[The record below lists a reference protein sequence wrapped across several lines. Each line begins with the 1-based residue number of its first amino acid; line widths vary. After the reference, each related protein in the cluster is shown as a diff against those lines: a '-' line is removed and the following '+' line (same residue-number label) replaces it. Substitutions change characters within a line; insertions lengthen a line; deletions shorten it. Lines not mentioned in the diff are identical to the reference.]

1 VTAVPNALD
10 NPVAQVAPH
19 KLRIARYQ
27 VKRQLRLGSIKV
39 SGEIQ
44 QAFANPYALIV
55 RQHYK
60 TANTKITRL
69 HVNMGNSDEC
79 NGLKLV
85 DSDIAADTR
94 PKFAV

>member
-10 NPVAQVAPH
+10 NPVAQVSPH

-44 QAFANPYALIV
+44 ESFADPYALIV

-60 TANTKITRL
+60 TANTIIMRL

-79 NGLKLV
+79 NGLELV
-85 DSDIAADTR
+85 DGDVAADAR
-94 PKFAV
+94 PEFAV